1 MAQSTEMQIKLAAWR
16 EKARRGELTQ
26 EEQREAILALRED
39 RSRSVTAGVTTK
51 TRAAKKVVNSDD
63 LLAELDL

>member
-1 MAQSTEMQIKLAAWR
+1 MAQSTEMQIKLAGWR

-26 EEQREAILALRED
+26 EEMREAISALRED
-39 RSRSVTAGVTTK
+39 RSRAVTAGVTTK
-51 TRAAKKVVNSDD
+51 AKAKKAPISSDD

>member
-1 MAQSTEMQIKLAAWR
+1 MAQSTEMQIKLAGWR

-26 EEQREAILALRED
+26 EEMREAISALRED
-39 RSRSVTAGVTTK
+39 RSRAVTAGVATK

>member
-1 MAQSTEMQIKLAAWR
+1 MAQSTEMQLKLAGWR

-26 EEQREAILALRED
+26 EEMREAISALRED
-39 RSRSVTAGVTTK
+39 RSRAVSAGVATK
-51 TRAAKKVVNSDD
+51 TRTAKKVVNSDD